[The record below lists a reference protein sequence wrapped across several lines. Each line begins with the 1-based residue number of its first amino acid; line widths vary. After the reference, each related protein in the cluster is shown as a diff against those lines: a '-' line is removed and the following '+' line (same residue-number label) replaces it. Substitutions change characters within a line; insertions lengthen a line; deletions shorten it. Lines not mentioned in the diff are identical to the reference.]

1 MWPVAVE
8 PGQRMGMEAA
18 YSQSKRLAAAAAAA
32 AAEERVSVATMESGF
47 RTPEVEVE

>member
-32 AAEERVSVATMESGF
+32 EERVSVATMESGF